1 MEMRQEGERAKQEER
16 TREGS
21 RGNVEWQPHQSR
33 ITYHSG
39 LEGWLHCTF
48 LQQNPVDGLEEGV
61 DFDVPC
67 HSQPLAYVPFKQLQ
81 PSKGT
86 WLAPKGC
93 RKWVPQKTPKQA
105 QGYPDQSGSARHHT
119 PEPLGWRNPLLSL
132 LPSLHGWGLLGLSEA
147 S

>member
-1 MEMRQEGERAKQEER
+1 MEMRQEGGRAKQEER

-21 RGNVEWQPHQSR
+21 RGNVEWQPHRSR

-67 HSQPLAYVPFKQLQ
+67 HSQPLAYIPFKQLQ

-86 WLAPKGC
+86 WLAPKGY

-105 QGYPDQSGSARHHT
+105 QGYLGQSGSARHHT
-119 PEPLGWRNPLLSL
+119 PEPLG
-132 LPSLHGWGLLGLSEA
+132 
-147 S
+147 

>member
-1 MEMRQEGERAKQEER
+1 MWS
-16 TREGS
+16 GS
-21 RGNVEWQPHQSR
+21 PHWSG
-33 ITYHSG
+33 ITYHFG
-39 LEGWLHCTF
+39 LEGRLHCTF

-67 HSQPLAYVPFKQLQ
+67 HSQPLVYVPFKQLQ

-105 QGYPDQSGSARHHT
+105 HGYPASLAQPGITPQSLWGGGVLSGLCSRVCMDGAAGT
-119 PEPLGWRNPLLSL
+119 LGWWDL
-132 LPSLHGWGLLGLSEA
+132 
-147 S
+147 